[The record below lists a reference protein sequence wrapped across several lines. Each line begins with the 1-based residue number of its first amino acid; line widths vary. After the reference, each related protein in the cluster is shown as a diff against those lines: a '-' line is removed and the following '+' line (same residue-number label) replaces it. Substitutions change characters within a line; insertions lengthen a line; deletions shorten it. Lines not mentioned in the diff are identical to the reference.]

1 MEREYCENCGAKDS
15 LRAITK
21 DDYLNIYGVISFKEF
36 RENAIERKKQLKE
49 KKEKIKLHTPT
60 QNRILLVRIIFGLL
74 GLGLIITGIYII
86 TAGIYNIDWRHIFPT
101 GITLLIVGFIILAV
115 ASKGEIC
122 LECANC

>member
-1 MEREYCENCGAKDS
+1 MEREYCENCGVKDS

-60 QNRILLVRIIFGLL
+60 QNKILLEIIFGLL
-74 GLGLIITGIYII
+74 GLGLIILGV
-86 TAGIYNIDWRHIFPT
+86 YNHISTSTLLNPT
-101 GITLLIVGFIILAV
+101 GITLIIVGFIILAV